1 MQNLI
6 NQLKKLKK
14 GGIQRIVKAR
24 ISEFKRKKS
33 DDKLFSELCFCI
45 MTAGF
50 RADKSIE
57 IQKKIGKGFLT
68 LSEKELQKKLK
79 KLGYRYHNRAAYIA
93 QNRKYAHELK
103 NKDREWLV
111 KHIKGLGMKEA
122 SHFLRNIGKKDMA
135 IIDFHIVDILAK
147 YKLIKRPKTLT
158 KTRYLEIERVLEQL
172 AKRAAL
178 TLDELDLYLW
188 YLETGKILK

>member
-14 GGIQRIVKAR
+14 GGIQRLVKAR
-24 ISEFKRKKS
+24 IREFRSKKS
-33 DDKLFSELCFCI
+33 DDELFSELCFCI

-68 LSEKELQKKLK
+68 LSEQRLRKKLK
-79 KLGYRYHNRAAYIA
+79 KLGYRYHNRAAYIVL
-93 QNRKYAHELK
+93 NRKYAHELK
-103 NKDREWLV
+103 NKGREWLV
-111 KHIKGLGMKEA
+111 RHIKGLGMKEA
-122 SHFLRNIGKKDMA
+122 SHFLRNIGKKNIA
-135 IIDFHIVDILAK
+135 IIDFHIIDILAK
-147 YKLIKRPKTLT
+147 YKLIKKPKTLT
-158 KTRYLEIERVLEQL
+158 KTKYLEIEKILEKL
-172 AKRAAL
+172 AKQAFL
-178 TLDELDLYLW
+178 SLDELDLYLW

>member
-1 MQNLI
+1 VKNLI

-14 GGIQRIVKAR
+14 GDIQRLVKAR
-24 ISEFKRKKS
+24 IREFKSKKS
-33 DDKLFSELCFCI
+33 DDELFSELCFCI

-79 KLGYRYHNRAAYIA
+79 KLGYRYHNRAAYIVL
-93 QNRKYAHELK
+93 NRKYAHELK
-103 NKDREWLV
+103 NKGREWLV

-122 SHFLRNIGKKDMA
+122 SHFLRNIGYCDCA
-135 IIDFHIVDILAK
+135 IIDFHIIDVLAK
-147 YKLIKRPKTLT
+147 YNLIKKPKTLT
-158 KTRYLEIERVLEQL
+158 AKKYIEIEKVLEGIS
-172 AKRAAL
+172 KKTKL

>member
-1 MQNLI
+1 MDNLI
-6 NQLKKLKK
+6 GIIERLKKSPVKK
-14 GGIQRIVKAR
+14 IVKAR
-24 ISEFKRKKS
+24 IREFKRKKS
-33 DDKLFSELCFCI
+33 DEGLFSELCFCV

-50 RADKSIE
+50 NAQKSIE
-57 IQKKIGKGFLT
+57 IQKKIGKGFLS

-79 KLGYRYHNRAAYIA
+79 KLGYRYHNRAAYIVL
-93 QNRKYAHELK
+93 NRKYVHELRGK
-103 NKDREWLV
+103 SREWLV

-122 SHFLRNIGKKDMA
+122 SHFLRNLGYCDCA
-135 IIDFHIVDILAK
+135 IIDFHIIDVLAK

-158 KTRYLEIERVLEQL
+158 KAKYLEIEKVLEQL

-188 YLETGKILK
+188 FLETGKILK